1 MASMREMIEQRA
13 YELFLKRGG
22 VHGYH
27 MEDWYQAEQEIAAG
41 TAESTTVESPQPA
54 AQKKE
59 AAAPARKP
67 PLHSRPAFYNAKKR
81 K

>member
-13 YELFLKRGG
+13 YELFIKRGG

-27 MEDWYQAEQEIAAG
+27 MEDWLHAEKEIAAG
-41 TAESTTVESPQPA
+41 TAESTTVETPQPA
-54 AQKKE
+54 AQKKD
-59 AAAPARKP
+59 AAATAPRKP
-67 PLHSRPAFYNAKKR
+67 APSRPAFYTAKKR

>member
-27 MEDWYQAEQEIAAG
+27 MEDWLQAEKEIAAG
-41 TAESTTVESPQPA
+41 TAESTTVETPQPA
-54 AQKKE
+54 AQKKN
-59 AAAPARKP
+59 AAAPP
-67 PLHSRPAFYNAKKR
+67 SRPAFYTAKKR

>member
-1 MASMREMIEQRA
+1 MASMREMIEKRA
-13 YELFLKRGG
+13 FELFLKRGG

-41 TAESTTVESPQPA
+41 TAGRKIVETPSPA

-59 AAAPARKP
+59 VAAPAPKP
-67 PLHSRPAFYNAKKR
+67 PTPSRPAFYAAKKR